1 MKFKSL
7 LFGLLMA
14 VPALPSTAATPAP
27 LQAVTPADSAAHA
40 AAAVMGPLINR
51 NLSQIQGLGV
61 EIDRATF
68 IRALDTYLNGGN
80 IGFDDRTGDA
90 YIERRVRALHPRPA
104 DTVSVASQKAFVEK
118 MAKTDGAVT
127 LPGGTVFM
135 VITEGEGPMPKDG
148 ETVTA
153 RYTGRLSDGNIFDTT
168 DGESPVD
175 LPVSGVVPGFRE
187 ALQHTRPGGT
197 YRFIIPADQAYG
209 PEGIEGA
216 IPGNA
221 ALDFTIEIVGVKP
234 SEKK

>member
-14 VPALPSTAATPAP
+14 VPALPSMAATPAP

-61 EIDRATF
+61 EIDRAAF
-68 IRALDTYLNGGN
+68 IRALDTYLNGGD

-104 DTVSVASQKAFVEK
+104 DTVSVASQKAFVKK
-118 MAKTDGAVT
+118 MAKTDGAIT

-135 VITEGEGPMPKDG
+135 VITEGEGPMPKPG
-148 ETVTA
+148 ETVSA
-153 RYTGRLSDGNIFDTT
+153 RYTGRLSDGQVFDTT
-168 DGESPVD
+168 DGENPVD
-175 LPVSGVVPGFRE
+175 LPVSGVVPGFGE
-187 ALQHTRPGGT
+187 ALRHTRPGGT

-221 ALDFTIEIVGVKP
+221 ALDFTIEIVGVKSP
-234 SEKK
+234 EKK